1 MGVKRHE
8 LRPTLQLGGVATG
21 WDQDDVVMSQHG
33 GRTPVSLE
41 DIRAMRQAEMDKQA
55 RPKFLTTRE
64 REERKRKQVEGKDAS
79 TVATKASHEE
89 RVDAK
94 QRRRNDAKH
103 ASAPFDYP
111 PPPPMQREQE
121 LKGKKD
127 KEGKP
132 WNATKEGNETDV
144 ALLALRQRVLGN
156 CAPSSR
162 KVTKGSE
169 KSRLKFEWEDDEDTT
184 KDAPELYRTPA
195 DAGLL
200 FGRGLRAGI
209 DRREQRK
216 KARLDGKED
225 GTHRRTYD
233 GFDMKVDAHWSE
245 KPLSKMTE
253 RDWRIFREDFQI
265 AVKGGAG
272 VPRPL
277 RKWDEAETCGLPPK
291 ILQAVRK
298 VGYAHPSPIQMAAIP
313 IGLGGR
319 DIIGIAET
327 GSGKTCAFVLP
338 MLAYI
343 SRQPKMTPEIEAEGP
358 YALVMAPTRE
368 LALQIEE
375 ETKKFAHFLGY
386 RVTAV
391 VGGQSIEEQ
400 GFKLRK
406 GCEIVIAT
414 PGRMVDCLDRSYA
427 VLNQCNFVVLDE
439 ADRMID
445 MGFEPQV
452 NAVLDVMPS
461 TNLKPE
467 NEDEPLEKNKTYRT
481 TLMFSATMPP
491 AVERIARTYLRH
503 PVTITI
509 GSAGRVA
516 DNVTQVVKMCKE
528 NDKPRLLFESLELAE
543 GGQAIVF
550 ANIKRTCDVVAK
562 MLEGEGYAPTILH
575 GGKTQDQREASLD
588 GFRSKKFDVL
598 VATDVA
604 GRGID
609 ISDVG
614 LVINYDMPP
623 SIEQYTHRIGRTG
636 RAGKKGTAVTLVTGY
651 NKDVYYDLKQML
663 VDSNAHVPPELSRHE
678 ASRSKPGV
686 SSGMREIV
694 H

>member
-1 MGVKRHE
+1 
-8 LRPTLQLGGVATG
+8 
-21 WDQDDVVMSQHG
+21 MSQHG

-55 RPKFLTTRE
+55 RPKFLTSRE
-64 REERKRKQVEGKDAS
+64 REERKRKQEEGKDAS

-121 LKGKKD
+121 IKGKK
-127 KEGKP
+127 GKP
-132 WNATKEGNETDV
+132 RNATTEGNETDV

-216 KARLDGKED
+216 KARLDGKEE
-225 GTHRRTYD
+225 GAHRRTYD

-245 KPLSKMTE
+245 KPLAKMTE

-265 AVKGGAG
+265 AIKGGAG

>member
-1 MGVKRHE
+1 M
-8 LRPTLQLGGVATG
+8 
-21 WDQDDVVMSQHG
+21 
-33 GRTPVSLE
+33 
-41 DIRAMRQAEMDKQA
+41 
-55 RPKFLTTRE
+55 TTRE

-121 LKGKKD
+121 IKGKK
-127 KEGKP
+127 GKP
-132 WNATKEGNETDV
+132 RNATTEGNETDV